1 MKPKNNPDPAIGL
14 NSTFMRLSTGEAT
27 ISKVIAKRDAIRAA
41 AIAKETSGVRRRR
54 EFTERTDPFS
64 GNHCR

>member
-1 MKPKNNPDPAIGL
+1 MKPKNNPDPAITL

-41 AIAKETSGVRRRR
+41 ALANEKSGVRRRR
-54 EFTERTDPFS
+54 ELAERIDPYS
-64 GNHCR
+64 KNHCR